1 MTNEEVKQVPRITH
15 IRTEHDDDY
24 RLLSTLTLELVE
36 SRLKE
41 ISQRH
46 NLDITDES
54 LLYLYS
60 KEYGSLTNEIADI
73 LCPRYGFKG
82 IYSTPKLGAE

>member
-15 IRTEHDDDY
+15 IRTERDDDY

-60 KEYGSLTNEIADI
+60 KE
-73 LCPRYGFKG
+73 
-82 IYSTPKLGAE
+82 

>member
-15 IRTEHDDDY
+15 IRTERDDDY

-73 LCPRYGFKG
+73 L
-82 IYSTPKLGAE
+82 

>member
-1 MTNEEVKQVPRITH
+1 MALEYISQTG
-15 IRTEHDDDY
+15 
-24 RLLSTLTLELVE
+24 LTLELVE

-41 ISQRH
+41 IAQRY
-46 NLDITDES
+46 NLDIMNES

-73 LCPRYGFKG
+73 IGPRYGFKG
-82 IYSTPKLGAE
+82 IYPTPKLGTE